1 MGRSTMVAATTKIAG
16 DPGEIPGTSLRI
28 AVLGS
33 PQFTPTVAG
42 RLRALMPHSE
52 IVALGDFG
60 LITGDAM
67 ALGAGA
73 GAIVV
78 VAAAGEGLS
87 LATRRAL
94 LLAWGLGVR
103 PILAL
108 VEAAA
113 LVPGAAAASG
123 SFAAHPFTGNLA
135 AWARGLGGQGFDWV
149 AIPSGEARLAELLAE
164 RLAPGRTGA
173 PLRAW
178 IEAVAA
184 GPASSPGPAVEA
196 RVASGALAA
205 GQQLVLMPAAL
216 TMLAGHV
223 EALAGQPGD
232 RLRVRLDGS
241 GPPHSGKPGAGDLL
255 AAADAPPEYADQVAA
270 HIVWVDARPLL
281 PGRPYR
287 LRLGPQSV
295 SAQVSTLKH
304 RLNPADLDPMAAR
317 QLSRGEVGFCNLSFS
332 EPILFDPFEKCPALG
347 RFEILDPNDG
357 RIAGFG
363 RVAFTLRRATNIH
376 WQALLV
382 DKAARSALKGQRPCC
397 LWFTG
402 LSGSGKSTVATL
414 LEQRLNAA
422 GRHTTML
429 DGDNVRHGLNR
440 DLGFTDADRVENIR
454 RVSEVARLFVDSG
467 LIVLVSFI
475 SPFRAERRMA
485 RELFP
490 EAEFLEIFVDT
501 PLPICESRD
510 PKGLYKKARAGAL
523 KNFTG
528 IDSPY
533 EPPERADIHLAGGEA
548 PAEAL
553 VEQIV
558 REIQRRGIV

>member
-1 MGRSTMVAATTKIAG
+1 MVAAKTKTDGHSAKPR
-16 DPGEIPGTSLRI
+16 DAALRI

-42 RLRALMPHSE
+42 RLRALTPHGE
-52 IVALGDFG
+52 VVALGDFG
-60 LITGDAM
+60 LITGDAI

-78 VAAAGEGLS
+78 VAAQGEGLS
-87 LATRRAL
+87 LATRQAL
-94 LLAWGLGVR
+94 LLAWGLGAR
-103 PILAL
+103 PILVL
-108 VEAAA
+108 VETAAPKPGTTPPGGA
-113 LVPGAAAASG
+113 LAS
-123 SFAAHPFTGNLA
+123 NLA
-135 AWARGLGGQGFDWV
+135 AWARGLGGRAIDWV
-149 AIPSGEARLAELLAE
+149 AIPSGEARLAALLAD
-164 RLAPGRTGA
+164 RLAPGPNDT
-173 PLRAW
+173 PFRAW
-178 IEAVAA
+178 IDT
-184 GPASSPGPAVEA
+184 
-196 RVASGALAA
+196 VASAPSGSPVITVETTLASGGLAA
-205 GQQLVLMPAAL
+205 GHPVMLMPAARSM
-216 TMLAGHV
+216 TAGLV
-223 EALAGQPGD
+223 EPQAGEPRS
-232 RLRVRLDGS
+232 RLKLRLEGAGMDATGN
-241 GPPHSGKPGAGDLL
+241 PGAGELL

-287 LRLGPQSV
+287 LRLGPQEV

-317 QLSRGEVGFCNLSFS
+317 QLGRGEVGFCNLSFS

-357 RIAGFG
+357 QIAGFG

-382 DKAARSALKGQRPCC
+382 DKAARAALKGQRPCC

-402 LSGSGKSTVATL
+402 LSGSGKSTAATL
-414 LEQRLNAA
+414 LEKRLNAA

-475 SPFRAERRMA
+475 SPFRSERRMA
-485 RELFP
+485 RELFSEP
-490 EAEFLEIFVDT
+490 EFLEIFVDT
-501 PLPICESRD
+501 PLAECERRD
-510 PKGLYKKARAGAL
+510 SKGLYKKARAGQL

-528 IDSPY
+528 LDSPY
-533 EPPERADIHLAGGEA
+533 EPPEAAEIGLASGRDT
-548 PAEAL
+548 PEAL
-553 VEQIV
+553 VSQIMADLA
-558 REIQRRGIV
+558 RRGVV

>member
-1 MGRSTMVAATTKIAG
+1 MVAQMTKNDDATAG
-16 DPGEIPGTSLRI
+16 KARPAHRI

-42 RLRALMPHSE
+42 RLRALVPGAD

-60 LITGDAM
+60 LITGDAL
-67 ALGAGA
+67 ALGADA

-78 VAAAGEGLS
+78 VAAADDGLS
-87 LATRRAL
+87 AVTRQAL
-94 LLAWGLGVR
+94 LLAWGLGAR
-103 PILAL
+103 PILVM
-108 VEAAA
+108 VEKAASK
-113 LVPGAAAASG
+113 PGASATLG
-123 SFAAHPFTGNLA
+123 GTLA
-135 AWARGLGGQGFDWV
+135 AWARSLGPSGIDWV
-149 AIPSGEARLAELLAE
+149 AVPSDEARLATLLAG
-164 RLAPGRTGA
+164 RLAPSRAGA

-178 IEAVAA
+178 VEKVEKSA
-184 GPASSPGPAVEA
+184 PGATVLVETA
-196 RVASGALAA
+196 VASGEMAP
-205 GQQLVLMPAAL
+205 GQSVMAMPAARVL
-216 TMLAGHV
+216 AASQAEPLAG
-223 EALAGQPGD
+223 AGE
-232 RLRVRLDGS
+232 
-241 GPPHSGKPGAGDLL
+241 GPPHRLRLHLHGAESITAGHML
-255 AAADAPPEYADQVAA
+255 AAADAPPELADQVAA
-270 HIVWVDARPLL
+270 HVVWVDARPLF
-281 PGRPYR
+281 PGRPYV

-295 SAQVSTLKH
+295 TVQVSTLKH
-304 RLNPADLDPMAAR
+304 RLNPADLDPIAAR
-317 QLSRGEVGFCNLSFS
+317 QLGRGEVGFCNLSFA
-332 EPILFDPFEKCPALG
+332 EPILFDPFDRCPALG
-347 RFEILDPNDG
+347 RFEILDPSDG

-363 RVAFTLRRATNIH
+363 RIAFTLRRATNIH

-382 DKAARSALKGQRPCC
+382 DKAARAALKGQRPCC

-414 LEQRLNAA
+414 LEKRLNAA

-490 EAEFLEIFVDT
+490 ESEFLEIFVDT
-501 PLPICESRD
+501 PIAICESRD

-533 EPPERADIHLAGGEA
+533 EPPDRPDIHLTGGEA

-553 VEQIV
+553 VDQIT
-558 REIQRRGIV
+558 REMQRRGIV